1 MVLRR
6 RSGVGGSPSVRTNSR
21 FVDFGRSKQRPYERG
36 DRRRGAACCALACG
50 CRDLAYFCAAITEL
64 VRTDGGKPRPYDRT
78 VAACNIVI
86 PLAKPSGT
94 PRMVTLAR
102 AGPQDDHAE
111 AEDAEGDQRGEGGIL
126 ATLPTRLSTSGD
138 SPTVS
143 TSWGRPAAGRRARE
157 HLMVPVD
164 FSVVAE
170 RP

>member
-1 MVLRR
+1 MPY
-6 RSGVGGSPSVRTNSR
+6 SPASSPSQAPVRLM
-21 FVDFGRSKQRPYERG
+21 EG
-36 DRRRGAACCALACG
+36 DLHGLAPTVG
-50 CRDLAYFCAAITEL
+50 CR
-64 VRTDGGKPRPYDRT
+64 GKPRPYDRT
-78 VAACNIVI
+78 VAGCNIVI

-102 AGPQDDHAE
+102 AGSQDDQDG

-143 TSWGRPAAGRRARE
+143 TSWGRPGAGRRARE